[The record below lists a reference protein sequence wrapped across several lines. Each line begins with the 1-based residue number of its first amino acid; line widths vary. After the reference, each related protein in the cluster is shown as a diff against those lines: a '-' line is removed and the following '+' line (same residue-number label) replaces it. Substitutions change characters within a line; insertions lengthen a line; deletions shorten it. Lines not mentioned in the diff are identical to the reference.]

1 MPRATPFCFQ
11 THPLFCILHLCSADT
26 AQKRRVLGLWCDSY
40 KIPRVPTANAMLYM
54 KWHLAQ
60 EGNKKKRKK
69 KRRKKKPL
77 GCFSSLSNKDFSI
90 GCILLWI
97 GDWFTSRFKMLHSG
111 ALFLFQG
118 KKLSDCWR
126 KILLAI
132 LEGLMHWL
140 GQGKA
145 AEDCSKSLITW
156 ECYVIVS
163 FWSCLIN
170 TLSWVHLTTGN

>member
-1 MPRATPFCFQ
+1 MDAKS
-11 THPLFCILHLCSADT
+11 HSILFPNTSAVLYSAFVLCWYSAEETSTGAVMWLLQNPSGSHSQCHALHEVTFST
-26 AQKRRVLGLWCDSY
+26 RGKQ
-40 KIPRVPTANAMLYM
+40 
-54 KWHLAQ
+54 
-60 EGNKKKRKK
+60 KK
-69 KRRKKKPL
+69 KRRKKAL

-97 GDWFTSRFKMLHSG
+97 GDWFTSRFKMLHSR

-170 TLSWVHLTTGN
+170 TLSWVHLTIDN